1 MNAMANAEKV
11 IATMASEPIEYIYK
25 NFGDFTTHFDTI
37 FITWILIAL
46 TIILCIAI
54 GNKFSA
60 IPNRIQVC
68 LEAVYEFFEELAIG
82 LGGEK
87 MKKYLPWVL
96 SFFFFIVLSNLWG
109 LLPGLPIKE
118 IDGKHILLSMP
129 PTRDLNTTLALA
141 VLAFF
146 SFQVIGYK
154 EGGIKYLL
162 HYLHPLPAILPGF
175 PKIVQYI
182 LFVPLAIFFI
192 TLNIIEELARVLSL
206 TMRLMGNILGE
217 HIVAGVMIGLIYI
230 SATFATN
237 MLTGV
242 VIAAGTDIFAFI
254 LQFMGA
260 LTGVIQGFVFTLLT
274 MSYIGSAI
282 NFED

>member
-1 MNAMANAEKV
+1 MAV
-11 IATMASEPIEYIYK
+11 
-25 NFGDFTTHFDTI
+25 
-37 FITWILIAL
+37 
-46 TIILCIAI
+46 
-54 GNKFSA
+54 
-60 IPNRIQVC
+60 
-68 LEAVYEFFEELAIG
+68 G

-96 SFFFFIVLSNLWG
+96 SFFFFIVFSNLWG
-109 LLPGLPIKE
+109 LLPGIPIKE
-118 IDGKHILLSMP
+118 IGGKHILLSMP

-141 VLAFF
+141 VLSFF

-175 PKIVQYI
+175 PKVVQYI

-260 LTGVIQGFVFTLLT
+260 LTGIIQGFVFTLLT

>member
-1 MNAMANAEKV
+1 MANAEKV
-11 IATMASEPIEYIYK
+11 IATMASEPIEYIYSK
-25 NFGDFTTHFDTI
+25 VANFDVHFDTV
-37 FITWILIAL
+37 FITWLLIGIAV
-46 TIILCIAI
+46 IFCIAI
-54 GNKFSA
+54 GNNFSA

-68 LEAVYEFFEELAIG
+68 LEAVYGFFEELAIG

-87 MKKYLPWVL
+87 MKKYLPWIL
-96 SFFFFIVLSNLWG
+96 SFFFFVTISNLWG
-109 LLPGLPIKE
+109 LLPGIPIKE
-118 IDGKHILLSMP
+118 INGKEILLSMP

-141 VLAFF
+141 VLSFF

-162 HYLHPLPAILPGF
+162 HYLHPLPSILPGF
-175 PKIVQYI
+175 PKVVQYI

-192 TLNIIEELARVLSL
+192 VLNIIEELARVLSL

-230 SATFATN
+230 AATFATDF
-237 MLTGV
+237 LTGV
-242 VIAAGTDIFAFI
+242 LIAAGTDIFAFV